1 MSQPQIFLSLNVE
14 GFKTLRKLQWKK
26 KKKKK
31 KEEIPEGE
39 CVVVKTRTQF
49 ELQVATCLHEV
60 GIASN
65 RLHEGRN
72 EKNKRKKRKRFRK
85 RKMEKEKIQGER
97 VIEKTQ
103 EIEDS
108 SEH

>member
-1 MSQPQIFLSLNVE
+1 MSQPQIFLSLHVE

-31 KEEIPEGE
+31 NEEIPEGE

-72 EKNKRKKRKRFRK
+72 EKNKRKKRKKKKERK
-85 RKMEKEKIQGER
+85 FLIKETEEMCRK
-97 VIEKTQ
+97 VINLN
-103 EIEDS
+103 IFYS
-108 SEH
+108 CF